1 MKYFIALCSSLA
13 KITQSIY
20 DSIFEMKKNI
30 AEPVF
35 LHSISNKPLLRI
47 SKDGFLVKTDDQKK
61 REIEATMFSFDQ
73 LAHKDYLF
81 SILNGDKNDQITEK
95 DLCKY
100 LIIAKNILKENYWK
114 KYSNNLTKTIKEELT
129 QEEREKLI
137 LLIGKNSKV

>member
-35 LHSISNKPLLRI
+35 LRSISKKPLLRI